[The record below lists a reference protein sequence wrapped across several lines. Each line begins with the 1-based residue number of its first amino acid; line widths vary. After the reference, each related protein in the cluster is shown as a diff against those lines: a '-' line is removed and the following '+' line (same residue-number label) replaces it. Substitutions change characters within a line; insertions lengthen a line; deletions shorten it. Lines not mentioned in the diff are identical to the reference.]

1 MPGIGQMIINEHT
14 LELEVFDG
22 KNWVPCGSDSYRLEG
37 EEVTFLPNP
46 TPPDISMEFFK
57 VGSEAIRNSI
67 DKEIMELH
75 KKEQEKAYNRAMKGL
90 EHE

>member
-1 MPGIGQMIINEHT
+1 MPAAGQMILNEFT
-14 LELEVFDG
+14 FQLEVFDG
-22 KNWVPCGSDSYRLEG
+22 KNWVPCGSDSYNLEG
-37 EEVTFLPNP
+37 GEVTFLPNP
-46 TPPDISMEFFK
+46 TIPDISMEVFK
-57 VGSEAIRNSI
+57 VGSEAIKNSI